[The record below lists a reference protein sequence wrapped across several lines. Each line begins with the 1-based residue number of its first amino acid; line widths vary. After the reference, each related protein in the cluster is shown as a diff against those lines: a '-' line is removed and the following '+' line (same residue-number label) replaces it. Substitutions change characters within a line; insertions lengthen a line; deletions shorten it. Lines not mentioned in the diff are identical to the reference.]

1 MKNATK
7 KMYIKPKSLDVVL
20 EGEFNLLI
28 NIGSNTG
35 NNPGGAESKF
45 RQPSSALDEL
55 LNDNPGSSSGMSPD
69 DFE

>member
-7 KMYIKPKSLDVVL
+7 KMYIKPKSLDVL
-20 EGEFNLLI
+20 IEDEFILQIAPGSGPTPTEG
-28 NIGSNTG
+28 
-35 NNPGGAESKF
+35 ESKF
-45 RQPSSALDEL
+45 RHPSSALDEL

>member
-1 MKNATK
+1 MKNASK
-7 KMYIKPKSLDVVL
+7 KMYIKPNIKDVLLD
-20 EGEFNLLI
+20 EEFNLLMEV
-28 NIGSNTG
+28 GSP

-55 LNDNPGSSSGMSPD
+55 LNDNPGSSAGMSPD

>member
-1 MKNATK
+1 MKNASK
-7 KMYIKPKSLDVVL
+7 KTYIKPNIKDVLLD
-20 EGEFNLLI
+20 EEFNLLMEV
-28 NIGSNTG
+28 GSTPD
-35 NNPGGAESKF
+35 NPGEAGSKF

>member
-20 EGEFNLLI
+20 EGELMLNNMSGGSGFN
-28 NIGSNTG
+28 
-35 NNPGGAESKF
+35 PPDAESKF

>member
-1 MKNATK
+1 MKNASK
-7 KMYIKPKSLDVVL
+7 KMYIKPNIKDVLLD
-20 EGEFNLLI
+20 EEFNLLMEV
-28 NIGSNTG
+28 GSTPD
-35 NNPGGAESKF
+35 NPDEAGSKF

>member
-1 MKNATK
+1 MKNASK
-7 KMYIKPKSLDVVL
+7 KMYIKPNIKDVLLD
-20 EGEFNLLI
+20 EEFNLLMEV
-28 NIGSNTG
+28 GSTPD
-35 NNPGGAESKF
+35 NPEGAESKF